1 MQVKL
6 MTQEDRSL
14 LIHPVLLY
22 NPEAVSNYNIPY
34 ILYKSD
40 IMR

>member
-1 MQVKL
+1 M
-6 MTQEDRSL
+6 MTQQDQSL

-22 NPEAVSNYNIPY
+22 IPEVVYNIPY

-40 IMR
+40 IMW

>member
-6 MTQEDRSL
+6 MAQEDQSL

-22 NPEAVSNYNIPY
+22 IPEAVYNIPY